1 MISRSGIP
9 FISNGHIE
17 YIFEKCPRKGPPVP
31 IYMERYHLLHIENIK
46 GKLILYS
53 FSEQYPGYAMT
64 GDPSDNPLDRS
75 GLQPDMP

>member
-1 MISRSGIP
+1 
-9 FISNGHIE
+9 
-17 YIFEKCPRKGPPVP
+17 
-31 IYMERYHLLHIENIK
+31 MERYHLLHIENIK

-64 GDPSDNPLDRS
+64 GDPSDNTLERS